1 MTARRV
7 VILCNFVPIFER
19 FRRNFNLAN
28 SRRAEEPIID
38 TVDFVSFPP
47 PAMQLKKTFSGLMI
61 VALAAVAGVALMG
74 LPALVISYYE
84 TAKSYG
90 SVFGWIYLV
99 VVGTGGLLLFGSLSW
114 TVWKLWGASIL
125 KQRRKIRRSR
135 NPSELSDSQKAAEL
149 EENLEQIEGLKS
161 RTSEIDSK
169 SGQQFSGQLDPLLQE
184 LEYKRKTQELEIVAF
199 GNISSGKSSVLNL
212 LAGNDVFATDARG
225 GTTVTRN
232 EIPWSSMDKVTLVDT
247 PGLGEVDGEAHVYVS
262 AESAKDADLVLL
274 VVDGPLRDSEFK
286 LLKKLGGM
294 EKRIIVCL
302 NKTDWYSDEDR
313 AKLIGQIDRQTDG
326 IVRDQDIVAIQA
338 QPGSRIRKRIL
349 TDGTEVDETVE
360 IPADIAPLADQMLA
374 VLKSDG
380 KELLMANLLLQSRGL
395 VEKAKSRV
403 KDSLDQKAW
412 SIVDKYM
419 WGAGGVAAVNPFP
432 VIDLVAG
439 SAISTKMIIDLA
451 DVYQQKVDLETA
463 SQWLSEMG
471 KNLVGFLGAQ
481 GAAVAVST
489 VVASLIKSIPF
500 AGTIA
505 GGALQ
510 GAVQAL
516 ITKWIGATFIE
527 YFRNEMQ
534 APEGGLASL
543 ARRQWEVVTTVD
555 EIRKLVQT
563 ARKKLT
569 G

>member
-1 MTARRV
+1 
-7 VILCNFVPIFER
+7 
-19 FRRNFNLAN
+19 
-28 SRRAEEPIID
+28 
-38 TVDFVSFPP
+38 
-47 PAMQLKKTFSGLMI
+47 MQLKKTFSGLMI
-61 VALAAVAGVALMG
+61 VALAAAAGGALLF
-74 LPALVISYYE
+74 LPSRILSNYE
-84 TAKSYG
+84 TARSLG
-90 SVFGWIYLV
+90 AVAGWAYLII
-99 VVGTGGLLLFGSLSW
+99 VGAGGLLLLGSLGW
-114 TVWKLWGASIL
+114 TIWKLWGASIL
-125 KQRRKIRRSR
+125 KERKRQRRNR
-135 NPSELSDSQKAAEL
+135 NPSEMSASQKATEL
-149 EENLEQIEGLKS
+149 EENLDKIEDLKS
-161 RTSEIDSK
+161 RTSEIDSQ

-212 LAGNDVFATDARG
+212 LAGQDVFATDARG

-232 EIPWSSMDKVTLVDT
+232 EIPWPSMDKVTLVDT
-247 PGLGEVDGEAHVYVS
+247 PGLGEVDGEVHVFVS

-286 LLKKLGGM
+286 LLEKLGGM

-313 AKLIGQIDRQTDG
+313 DKLIGQIDRQTDG

-349 TDGTEVDETVE
+349 TDGSEVDETVE
-360 IPADIAPLADQMLA
+360 IPADIAPLADQMMT
-374 VLKSDG
+374 VLQSDS
-380 KELLMANLLLQSRGL
+380 KELLLANLLLQSRGL
-395 VEKAKSRV
+395 VEKAKGRV

-412 SIVDKYM
+412 SVVDKYM
-419 WGAGGVAAVNPFP
+419 WGAGGVAAINPFP

-439 SAISTKMIIDLA
+439 SAISTKMVIDLA
-451 DVYQQKVDLETA
+451 EVYQQKVDLETA

-481 GAAVAVST
+481 GAAVAVSS
-489 VVASLIKSIPF
+489 VVASLIKSVPF

-543 ARRQWEVVTTVD
+543 ARRQWDAVTTVD